1 MKFVLSPRLKKAIA
15 TAQKETVFHLH
26 GGFLPQ
32 LFMVSRFLKKYQH
45 NYIYTPHGAFN
56 SEAIKRSKWK
66 KQLYVRL
73 FEKFVVSN
81 ARYVHAIGKSEISGT
96 QSIFGSSQR
105 IELVPNGHRSSS
117 SIFPKVQNNGEKT
130 NFGFIGRLDAYTK
143 GLDILL
149 DGFNNFLM
157 AGGHGALHIAGSGG
171 DEERIKSYVEQKG
184 LTQSVVFYGAL
195 FGDEKD
201 QFLSGLDY
209 LCLTSRHE
217 GIPGVVLE
225 ALETQI
231 PCIVSQETN
240 MGDFI
245 EKDKAG
251 FVLEVNDPRFL
262 TRAML
267 KAVKARETRKYGKL
281 CENACQLVKEQ
292 FQWSRISDVLIQK
305 FHEG

>member
-1 MKFVLSPRLKKAIA
+1 ME
-15 TAQKETVFHLH
+15 KE
-26 GGFLPQ
+26 
-32 LFMVSRFLKKYQH
+32 
-45 NYIYTPHGAFN
+45 I
-56 SEAIKRSKWK
+56 
-66 KQLYVRL
+66 YVRL
-73 FEKFVVSN
+73 FERSVVSN
-81 ARYVHAIGKSEISGT
+81 ARYVHAIGKSEIIGT
-96 QSIFGSSQR
+96 KSIFGSSQR

-117 SIFPKVQNNGEKT
+117 SIFPKIQNNGDRT
-130 NFGFIGRLDAYTK
+130 NFGFIGRLDLHTK

-149 DGFNNFLM
+149 DGFKNFLR
-157 AGGHGALHIAGSGG
+157 AGGHGVLHIAGSGE
-171 DEERIKSYVEQKG
+171 DEKRIKSYVEEKEM
-184 LTQSVVFYGAL
+184 TQSVVFYGAL

-251 FVLEVNDPRFL
+251 FVLKINDPRFL
-262 TRAML
+262 TRAMF
-267 KAVKARETRKYGKL
+267 KAVNARRTKRYRVL